1 MATVIISTR
10 IPQELYEAIRQKAA
24 TTGKTRNSII
34 LKAIQQ
40 SLRKHHKPS
49 PPLPV
54 VATMKGEVK

>member
-40 SLRKHHKPS
+40 SLRKHHKS

-54 VATMKGEVK
+54 VATIEET